1 MEVLINGGK
10 GIGQVNTIKL
20 KLDDL
25 HNMVKD
31 IKGLPE
37 CFKDFTITFDDG
49 YHEGKYI
56 YKLCVGN
63 MVLESID
70 DNVELSYYNAD
81 TNGATT
87 SKKIKRSADDI
98 MDVAIGIGIF
108 GKVFESMGISIE
120 VIEGIANGFK
130 ENWGKQQYL
139 LFGTSDGLT
148 YTLSKRFYQYG
159 YELNRFNN
167 TRKYTGKLIPALL
180 KDNGKQIKSIIK
192 KEIERQQ
199 DIEIVEKGA

>member
-1 MEVLINGGK
+1 MEVVVNGGK
-10 GIGQVNTIKL
+10 GTNSSKMIMT
-20 KLDDL
+20 KLDGL

-31 IKGLPE
+31 IEGLPE

-87 SKKIKRSADDI
+87 SKKMRRSIWDI
-98 MDVAIGIGIF
+98 MDIAVGLGIF
-108 GKVFESMGISIE
+108 GKVFESMDISIE
-120 VIEGIANGFK
+120 VIEGVANGFK
-130 ENWGKQQYL
+130 EHWGKQQYL

-167 TRKYTGKLIPALL
+167 TRKYTGKLITKLL

-192 KEIERQQ
+192 KEIKRQQ
-199 DIEIVEKGA
+199 GDVK